1 MQSNETSL
9 LRKGLNFAIT
19 PRTVRTKEILTS
31 VEAAIYNLPR
41 EKQDATRAEIYGVLK
56 QAKPP
61 KQQNLTREERRA
73 LKDLKSDENIV
84 IIRADKGNCTVVMN
98 KTDYHNQVQEM
109 LQDQNVYMP
118 VTDKRRNPT
127 SKTELELQRK
137 FSDLKKLGNLS
148 ETEYWKLRPS
158 DSTPAS
164 FYGLPK
170 IHKVELKQMDN
181 HFTLPENTET
191 RIPLRPIN
199 SCIGTPT
206 YELSKYL
213 ASLLKHLVNE
223 TEYSVK
229 NAKQFAEFV
238 SNQEVA
244 DDELIVSFD
253 VVSLFTSIPIDMAI
267 DVIQQKL
274 EGSDDWRNHTQLTKG
289 QILDLLSF
297 LLHNSYFV
305 FEGTQYH

>member
-1 MQSNETSL
+1 
-9 LRKGLNFAIT
+9 
-19 PRTVRTKEILTS
+19 
-31 VEAAIYNLPR
+31 
-41 EKQDATRAEIYGVLK
+41 
-56 QAKPP
+56 
-61 KQQNLTREERRA
+61 
-73 LKDLKSDENIV
+73 
-84 IIRADKGNCTVVMN
+84 
-98 KTDYHNQVQEM
+98 M

-148 ETEYWKLRPS
+148 ETEYWKLRPY

-170 IHKVELKQMDN
+170 IHKVELKQMDD

-191 RIPLRPIN
+191 RTPLRPIN
-199 SCIGTPT
+199 SCIGAPT

-244 DDELIVSFD
+244 DDELVVSFD

-274 EGSDDWRNHTQLTKG
+274 EGSDDSRNHTQLTKG

-305 FEGTQYH
+305 FEVSGCAMGSPVSAVIAELVMQEVEEKALETSPVQPKWWRRYVDDSNACIKRDGVEVFSQPLKLDKREHSVYSGDAYNNYGQKQHSLPGHQQHR